1 MNYIIT
7 ILKFSLIVLI
17 VFCSSEGTLAK
28 EVFAFKSKKEIKEN
42 LTDGL
47 HDMLEVRVNKNVKKY
62 IGSYLVRGKASTQ
75 KIIGNSSI
83 YFPIFEEYLEAHN
96 LPNELKYLAVVE
108 SHLNPNALSPS
119 GAVGLWQFMKPTAR
133 EMGLVIDDYVDE
145 RKDIYRSTDAALKY
159 LKELHGRYQDWA
171 LALAAYNCG
180 PSKINREL
188 SKSNGKSFWD
198 IRPFLPKETQKYL
211 DRFIA
216 VNYAMKN
223 YQFYNLRPIY
233 PDYTF
238 QMTQV
243 QKIHTRFS
251 FAKIAKLTGLNI
263 NTIIQLNPS
272 YRKKIIPPNYD
283 GYYLVLPV
291 IGVKEN
297 WKEGQ

>member
-1 MNYIIT
+1 MNYKT
-7 ILKFSLIVLI
+7 ILNFSLVALI
-17 VFCSSEGTLAK
+17 IFCSLEGILAR
-28 EVFAFKSKKEIKEN
+28 EVYAFKSKKEIKEN

-47 HDMLEVRVNKNVKKY
+47 HDMLEVRINKNVKKY
-62 IGSYLVRGKASTQ
+62 IGSYLVRGKANTQ
-75 KIIGNSSI
+75 KIIGNSTI

-96 LPNELKYLAVVE
+96 LPNELKYLAVLE

-133 EMGLVIDDYVDE
+133 KMGLVIDDYVDE

-159 LKELHGRYQDWA
+159 LLELHTRYQDWE

-180 PSKINREL
+180 PTRISKEL
-188 SKSNGKSFWD
+188 LKSNGNSFLD
-198 IRPFLPKETQKYL
+198 IRSSLPKETQNYL

-216 VNYAMKN
+216 INYAMKN
-223 YQFYNLRPIY
+223 YQFYNLRPNY
-233 PDYTF
+233 PDYTL

-251 FAKIAKLTGLNI
+251 FAKIAKLTGLSI
-263 NTIIQLNPS
+263 NTIVQLNPS
-272 YRKKIIPPNYD
+272 YRKKIIPPNFN